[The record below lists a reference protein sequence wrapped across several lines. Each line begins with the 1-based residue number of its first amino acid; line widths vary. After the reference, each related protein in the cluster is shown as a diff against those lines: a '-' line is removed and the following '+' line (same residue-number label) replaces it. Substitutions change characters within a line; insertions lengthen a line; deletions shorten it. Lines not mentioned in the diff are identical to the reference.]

1 MVTTSGDYSTS
12 EFLKY
17 FIGSAIAGWYN
28 LASFNYLEAGVRIE
42 DQVAILMQ
50 GTEYGDEEI
59 KKVMQTEL
67 HERLV
72 QAQNEKRPLKVYC
85 GYDPTKA
92 DLHLGHTVTMRKLRQ
107 FQDFGHEVTFLI
119 GDYTALIGDPS
130 DKDITRPILTSK
142 EIQANADTYAE
153 QAFRI
158 LDPKK
163 TVIRYNSEWLSK
175 LNFAE
180 IIRLTQNFT
189 IQQFLSREKFKLR
202 WERGDAVY
210 LHETLYAV
218 MQGYDAYSLKTDVQV
233 GGTDQFFN
241 IVTAARKVMT
251 ALGAQPNIAICL
263 SILPGT
269 DGVEK
274 MSKSLGNH
282 VPINT
287 TPEDMYGKL
296 MSIPD
301 DSMPVYFRLVTR
313 WTPEK
318 ITKMEQAIESGD
330 LHPRDA
336 KMQLAAEVTSA
347 FYGEEKAEAA
357 EQDFIIKF
365 QQKSIP
371 DEMDEYVLKNDLK
384 CLDVLV
390 DAGLV
395 KSRTDGRN
403 MIKQNAVKL
412 NEELITDLNADLS
425 EGVLQVGKRK
435 FIRLIKSG

>member
-1 MVTTSGDYSTS
+1 M
-12 EFLKY
+12 
-17 FIGSAIAGWYN
+17 
-28 LASFNYLEAGVRIE
+28 RIE
-42 DQVAILMQ
+42 DQVAVLMQ
-50 GTEYGDEEI
+50 GTEYGDEEV
-59 KKVMQTEL
+59 KKVMQAEL

-72 QAQNEKRPLKVYC
+72 QAEKENRPLKIYC

-92 DLHLGHTVTMRKLRQ
+92 DLHLGHTVTMRKLQQ

-130 DKDITRPILTSK
+130 DKDATRPILTEE
-142 EIQANADTYAE
+142 EIRENANTYAE

-180 IIRLTQNFT
+180 IIHLTQNFT
-189 IQQFLSREKFKLR
+189 VQQFLSREKFKLR

-218 MQGYDAYSLKTDVQV
+218 MQGYDAYSLKADVQV

-251 ALGAQPNIAICL
+251 SLGAQPNIAICL

-274 MSKSLGNH
+274 MSKSMGNH

-301 DSMPVYFRLVTR
+301 SCMPVYFRLVTR

-318 ITKMEQAIESGD
+318 IDEMEQAMKAGS

-336 KMQLAAEVTSA
+336 KMSLASEVTSA
-347 FYGEEKAEAA
+347 FYGDEMAQAA
-357 EQDFIIKF
+357 EQDFKVKF

-371 DEMDEYVLKNDLK
+371 DEMEDFVLKPEQK

-390 DAGLV
+390 EAGMV

-403 MIKQNAVKL
+403 MISQNAVKL
-412 NEELITDLNADLS
+412 NEELVTDWNAELS

-435 FIRLIKSG
+435 FVRLIKSA

>member
-1 MVTTSGDYSTS
+1 M
-12 EFLKY
+12 
-17 FIGSAIAGWYN
+17 
-28 LASFNYLEAGVRIE
+28 RIE

-50 GTEYGDEEI
+50 GTEYGDDDI
-59 KKVMQTEL
+59 RKVMQTEL
-67 HERLV
+67 HERLI
-72 QAQNEKRPLKVYC
+72 QAEKENRPLKIYC

-107 FQDFGHEVTFLI
+107 FQELGHEVTFLI

-130 DKDITRPILTSK
+130 DKDVTRPILTNDEIK
-142 EIQANADTYAE
+142 ENANTYAE

-158 LDPKK
+158 LDPEK

-175 LNFAE
+175 LNFAD

-189 IQQFLSREKFKLR
+189 VQQFLSREKFKLR
-202 WERGDAVY
+202 LERGDAVY

-263 SILPGT
+263 GILPGT

-318 ITKMEQAIESGD
+318 VAEMEKALKDGSI
-330 LHPRDA
+330 HPRDA
-336 KMQLAAEVTSA
+336 KMQLAGEVTSA
-347 FYGEEKAEAA
+347 FYGDETAKAA
-357 EQDFIIKF
+357 EKDFVTKF
-365 QQKSIP
+365 QKKSIP
-371 DEMDEYVLKNDLK
+371 DEMEEFKLGESLK

-390 DAGLV
+390 ASGMV
-395 KSRTDGRN
+395 ESRTAGRN
-403 MIKQNAVKL
+403 LIKQNAVKM
-412 NEELITDLNADLS
+412 NEKPISSWDAELS

-435 FIRLIKSG
+435 FRRLVK